1 MTASGEIS
9 VATIEKTHG
18 ASYAGFIKRIISE
31 WDKVRDAYAMPKCAR
46 IGGYEFVQ
54 SGALDHVFIDIIYT
68 GSVSGTGIF
77 DAKILYQFD
86 KTTYARKL
94 I

>member
-1 MTASGEIS
+1 VTAYSLP
-9 VATIEKTHG
+9 KT
-18 ASYAGFIKRIISE
+18 
-31 WDKVRDAYAMPKCAR
+31 AR

-54 SGALDHVFIDIIYT
+54 TGALDHVFVDIIYT
-68 GSVSGTGIF
+68 GSLTGTGIY